1 MIGQKNYVQP
11 YIPMNTQT
19 PYVGAELQELTTDT
33 PFYRAQG
40 IPVYSGYGAVTRQ
53 IHFGGAYGGIQGLA
67 YDVNKVGQVDNNVK
81 ELQNKLVAAGYSVGT
96 TGVDGKFG
104 PQTLNALTSF
114 QVAKGITG
122 ENGKVGSL
130 TAAALNGT
138 TSKDS
143 KDSTDGKG
151 GSRGQNF
158 LSFLDTGFSSF
169 LDTQQELAP
178 QAAPITITQEP
189 TFWDSLGTGGKI
201 AVGAGVAIFGLVAIG
216 MITRK

>member
-67 YDVNKVGQVDNNVK
+67 YDASKVGQVNNDVK
-81 ELQNKLVAAGYSVGT
+81 ELQNKLIKAGYSVGP
-96 TGVDGKFG
+96 TGADGKFG
-104 PQTLNALTSF
+104 PQTLNALNLF
-114 QVAKGITG
+114 QVAKGITDESG
-122 ENGKVGSL
+122 VVGTK

-138 TSKDS
+138 ASKDS
-143 KDSTDGKG
+143 KDSKDGKS

>member
-1 MIGQKNYVQP
+1 MIGQKNYMQP

-67 YDVNKVGQVDNNVK
+67 YDANRAGTVDANVK
-81 ELQNKLVAAGYSVGT
+81 ELQTKLVAAGYSVGS
-96 TGVDGKFG
+96 TGVDGKFV
-104 PQTLNALTSF
+104 QNTLSALTAF
-114 QVAKGITG
+114 QTAKGITG
-122 ENGKVGSL
+122 ENGKVGSQ

-138 TSKDS
+138 ASKDS
-143 KDSTDGKG
+143 QDGKD
-151 GSRGQNF
+151 GSKGQKF

-169 LDTQQELAP
+169 LSTQQELAP
-178 QAAPITITQEP
+178 QAAPITVTQEQ

>member
-1 MIGQKNYVQP
+1 MIRQKNYVQP

-53 IHFGGAYGGIQGLA
+53 IHFGGAYGAIQGLS
-67 YDVNKVGQVDNNVK
+67 YDANKASKVNPDVK
-81 ELQNKLVAAGYSVGT
+81 ELQNKLVAAGYTVGS

-104 PQTLNALTSF
+104 PQTLNALNLF
-114 QVAKGITG
+114 QTAKGIKD
-122 ENGKVGSL
+122 EVGVVGPK

-143 KDSTDGKG
+143 KDGKD

>member
-1 MIGQKNYVQP
+1 MIRQKNYVQP

-53 IHFGGAYGGIQGLA
+53 IHFGGAYGAIQGLS
-67 YDVNKVGQVDNNVK
+67 YDANKAGTVNPDVK
-81 ELQNKLVAAGYSVGT
+81 ELQNKLVAAGYTVGS

-104 PQTLNALTSF
+104 SQTLNALNLF
-114 QVAKGITG
+114 QAAKGITG
-122 ENGKVGSL
+122 EEGVVGPK

-143 KDSTDGKG
+143 KDDKD